1 MKQTIVITGASS
13 GIGLFVANKLY
24 ESGFQVIG
32 TSRNPEKH
40 RNKIPFKLLALD
52 ISDNNS
58 IGSFVKRLLTEVDHL
73 DVLVNNAGYL
83 LRGLAEETPVEL
95 GKQQFETNFWGAV
108 KLTKEL
114 LPYFRKQGHGKIITV
129 SSFLGLIGY
138 PNAAYYSASKHA
150 LEGYFKSLRFE
161 LSQFNIKVSMVEPVF
176 FKTNIAQNA
185 VASGE
190 ELDEYDI
197 FRQKVNVHGRRSIEN
212 APEPDAVVN
221 VVMKII
227 NEKNP
232 KFSYPVG
239 KRTSLILALQRLAY
253 NSFENAILKQVN
265 AAS

>member
-1 MKQTIVITGASS
+1 MKQTIVLTGASS

-24 ESGFQVIG
+24 QNGFEVIG
-32 TSRNPEKH
+32 TSRNPDKH
-40 RNKIPFKLLALD
+40 RNNVPFKLLALD

-58 IGSFVKRLLTEVDHL
+58 IESFVKRLFTEVEHL

-83 LRGLAEETPVEL
+83 LRGLVEETPVEL

-114 LPYFRKQGHGKIITV
+114 LPYFRKQGHGKIVTV

-185 VASGE
+185 VASAAI
-190 ELDEYDI
+190 LDDYNI

-221 VVMKII
+221 TVMKII
-227 NEKNP
+227 KERNP

-239 KRTSLILALQRLAY
+239 KRTSLILALQRFAY
-253 NSFENAILKQVN
+253 NSFESAILKQVN
-265 AAS
+265 AVR